1 MKRSWQAGRWCE
13 GDVMTPKPY
22 KFQAYV
28 TVSAPE
34 AGDQAASAG
43 RASATLPPGQIKRM
57 AVRGEHHVTH
67 SSHFFNAL
75 VANSGDSSEWIG
87 DNHAIV
93 TVMLRDDD
101 AGEYFGAGD
110 HFALWVGHDIAD
122 GIVTG
127 RVYE

>member
-1 MKRSWQAGRWCE
+1 VRSLISSG
-13 GDVMTPKPY
+13 TP
-22 KFQAYV
+22 AI
-28 TVSAPE
+28 PE
-34 AGDQAASAG
+34 AS
-43 RASATLPPGQIKRM
+43 RTLGSRLPGERERTCRRI
-57 AVRGEHHVTH
+57 
-67 SSHFFNAL
+67 FNAL

-93 TVMLRDDD
+93 TDMLRDDD

-127 RVYE
+127 RMYE